1 MTDFQIGLAV
11 SGIGL
16 TVTFFALLVFIG
28 VIVVLQKLFPPK
40 KEKNEIVVEAATVE
54 DQPKQA
60 KNQDD
65 GAAVAVAIAA
75 AAYMR
80 SRRSGQLGATLLA
93 GPGPY
98 RTSR

>member
-1 MTDFQIGLAV
+1 MTDFQVGLAV

-16 TVTFFALLVFIG
+16 SITFLALLVFIG
-28 VIVVLQKLFPPK
+28 VIILLQKLFPPK
-40 KEKNEIVVEAATVE
+40 PEIEETAVEAVASEEKPILT
-54 DQPKQA
+54 K
-60 KNQDD
+60 KNDD
-65 GAAVAVAIAA
+65 EAAIAVAIAA

>member
-1 MTDFQIGLAV
+1 MTDFQVGLAV

-16 TVTFFALLVFIG
+16 TITFFALFIFIG
-28 VIVVLQKLFPPK
+28 VIVLLQKLFPPK
-40 KEKNEIVVEAATVE
+40 KKAEEAVSEAVATE
-54 DQPKQA
+54 EQPQPVK
-60 KNQDD
+60 KQDD
-65 GAAVAVAIAA
+65 DAAVAVAIAA

>member
-1 MTDFQIGLAV
+1 VTDFQVGLAV
-11 SGIGL
+11 SGIGI
-16 TVTFFALLVFIG
+16 TITFFALLVFIG
-28 VIVVLQKLFPPK
+28 VIVLLQKLFPPK
-40 KEKNEIVVEAATVE
+40 KEKNEIVVEAATIE
-54 DQPKQA
+54 DQPKQT
-60 KNQDD
+60 KTQNDD
-65 GAAVAVAIAA
+65 AAIAVAIAA